1 MPSSTVG
8 PISKNIGAPCV
19 LGLLGSRRR
28 IATVFTAGSTRI
40 RIVEPQSSIPTRE
53 KRDIP
58 WTLIGFAVLAVYA
71 VLIIVLN
78 REQVDI
84 SFVFF
89 STRISKLV
97 LILLCLGI
105 GFAGGFLFDRW
116 RVRRNRR
123 SA

>member
-1 MPSSTVG
+1 M
-8 PISKNIGAPCV
+8 
-19 LGLLGSRRR
+19 
-28 IATVFTAGSTRI
+28 
-40 RIVEPQSSIPTRE
+40 ERE
-53 KRDIP
+53 DLPPASAKREIP
-58 WTLIGFAVLAVYA
+58 WTLVGFAVLAVYA

-89 STRISKLV
+89 SARISKLV

-116 RVRRNRR
+116 SHRRKRF
-123 SA
+123 SAQ